1 MNRTDHCSSS
11 RSNINTT
18 THLTISKSTSMDH
31 FLLLHHK
38 PPSLLLN
45 KSQMPLPQRA
55 ADPLGT
61 SLQPTTNILIP
72 FTKDLQQKE
81 NNEFSN
87 NNIKCSNPSNATYQT
102 HDDAN
107 NRELMEERDDDWF
120 QICCDGKTFTTTRAT
135 LLAEKDSMFSVMFQK
150 NSPFQKFNRDLNH
163 PMRPYVVFIDRNPQY
178 FEPIL
183 NYLRSDGEILI
194 NPNVNICGVLLEAK
208 YWGLSK
214 LAEELERMIEQIQAE
229 QEKIKR
235 KDDSGCELTR
245 SEIVKALLTCPT
257 GKGGFLR
264 FQGLNLTGIDLSGLD
279 LSAINFSR
287 TILRNANLSNC
298 TLDYAEMRDTVLEN
312 CDFTNARMFK
322 VVIKNANCKDVNFSG
337 ASFRG
342 ASITFCD
349 LCGANFKSADLEMA
363 DLSNSNLK
371 NADLSGAS
379 IKGVAL
385 KNCITT
391 NVKHTSAMG
400 GVIH

>member
-1 MNRTDHCSSS
+1 
-11 RSNINTT
+11 
-18 THLTISKSTSMDH
+18 MDH
-31 FLLLHHK
+31 FLLLHK
-38 PPSLLLN
+38 SPSLLLLN
-45 KSQMPLPQRA
+45 KPQHQQRA
-55 ADPLGT
+55 AEPPLGA
-61 SLQPTTNILIP
+61 SSNSNLQPSLIK
-72 FTKDLQQKE
+72 FTKDSQE

-87 NNIKCSNPSNATYQT
+87 NNHSDQIEQSNQ
-102 HDDAN
+102 
-107 NRELMEERDDDWF
+107 ELIEEHDDDWF

-135 LLAEKDSMFSVMFQK
+135 LLAEKDSMFSIMFQK

-208 YWGLSK
+208 YWGLGK

-235 KDDSGCELTR
+235 RDDSGCELTR
-245 SEIVKALLTCPT
+245 SEIVKALLTCP
-257 GKGGFLR
+257 
-264 FQGLNLTGIDLSGLD
+264 S
-279 LSAINFSR
+279 
-287 TILRNANLSNC
+287 
-298 TLDYAEMRDTVLEN
+298 EMRETVLEN
-312 CDFTNARMFK
+312 CDFSNARMFK

-337 ASFRG
+337 ASLRG
-342 ASITFCD
+342 AAITFCD
-349 LCGANFKSADLEMA
+349 LYGANFKSADLELA